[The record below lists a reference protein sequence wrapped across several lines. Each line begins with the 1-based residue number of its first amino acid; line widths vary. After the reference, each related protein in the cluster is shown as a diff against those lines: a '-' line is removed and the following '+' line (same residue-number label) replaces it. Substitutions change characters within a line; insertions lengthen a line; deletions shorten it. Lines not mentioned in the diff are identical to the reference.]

1 MRTLL
6 LVALGLVPSLSLAAE
21 EPRDPPVVEAK
32 PPARL
37 RRWQLSLDPFVP
49 TLGGKAVTLGS
60 ALRGSFEIVG
70 GFGLTAS
77 VGANWLRLGGDLGSP
92 GEVLVTDFA
101 GLLGVQFAPTFG
113 RFHPFVRAGALL
125 VASSHL
131 MTPPVDARPA
141 VFLSTGLRAGLGASV
156 GLGVRIIPLLRVV
169 VEVQY
174 QAIPANVSQV
184 AGCDEADLLAMD
196 LELRAG
202 RDPSAAAVK
211 SACSQERFSG
221 RDENADR
228 RANVPLALS
237 LVRTPAG
244 EFAHRFSPMVGIEL
258 AF

>member
-1 MRTLL
+1 
-6 LVALGLVPSLSLAAE
+6 
-21 EPRDPPVVEAK
+21 VVEAK
-32 PPARL
+32 SRDRL
-37 RRWQLSLDPFVP
+37 RRWQLSVDPFVP
-49 TLGGKAVTLGS
+49 TLGGKTVTLGS
-60 ALRGSFEIVG
+60 ALRGSFEIIG

-113 RFHPFVRAGALL
+113 RFHPFVRAGVLL

-131 MTPPVDARPA
+131 VTPPVDARPA
-141 VFLSTGLRAGLGASV
+141 IFMSTGLRAGLGASV

-202 RDPSAAAVK
+202 RDPSVATVK
-211 SACSQERFSG
+211 VACSAERFSG
-221 RDENADR
+221 VDENGRR
-228 RANVPLALS
+228 RANEVPLALN
-237 LVRTPAG
+237 LVRSPAG
-244 EFAHRFSPMVGIEL
+244 EIAHRFSPMVGIEL